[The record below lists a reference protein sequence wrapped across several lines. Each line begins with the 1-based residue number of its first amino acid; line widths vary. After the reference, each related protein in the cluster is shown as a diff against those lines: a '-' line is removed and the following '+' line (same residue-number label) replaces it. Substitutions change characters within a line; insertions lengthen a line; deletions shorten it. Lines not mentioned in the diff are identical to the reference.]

1 MSKKHK
7 NGRSFYS
14 ITIPTSLKVN
24 WDIMSKF
31 IEDEFNIVLK
41 VEDDTLYLSGRNK
54 KLMKEVGNV
63 IIELSLSGVTYK
75 SVEELAAIWGDYL
88 SARHII
94 TYDKAGRPITP
105 LSENQKHFIKAV
117 QENDITFVI
126 GPAGTGKTYLAVAQA
141 VGMLRSRQI
150 NKIVITRPLV
160 EVNEKL
166 GFLPG
171 DIKNKVM
178 PFLIPIYDV
187 LGELFTKSELENLE
201 KNGVIEII
209 PIAFMRGRTIKN
221 SIVIA
226 DEAQNLTISQMKM
239 LLTRIGLGTKYI
251 IIGDVTQSDIHNGKK
266 NGLLYV
272 VERIKRAGSRGF
284 GIVKMTDVDIRRHPI
299 ITEVLKLFDNSV

>member
-14 ITIPTSLKVN
+14 ITIPSSLKVN

-31 IEDEFNIVLK
+31 IEEEFNIILNL
-41 VEDDTLYLSGRNK
+41 EGDTLYLSGRNK

-63 IIELSLSGVTYK
+63 IVELSLSGVTYK

-105 LSENQKHFIKAV
+105 LSDNQHHFIKAV

-160 EVNEKL
+160 EVDEKL

-187 LGELFTKSELENLE
+187 LSELFTKSELENLE
-201 KNGVIEII
+201 KNGIIEII

-251 IIGDVTQSDIHNGKK
+251 VIGDVTQSDIRNGKK

-272 VERIKRAGSRGF
+272 IEKIRKGGSRGF
-284 GIVKMTDVDIRRHPI
+284 GIVKMTDADIRRHPI
-299 ITEVLKLFDNSV
+299 ITEVLKLFDDLT